1 MIIFLHGGGLIR
13 GDKNFGLLPENLVY
27 ANVGAFFAQRGFTTL
42 VMNYRRVNSEG
53 PGGVKMGEDAVFPSG
68 GEDVGAVLNWVE
80 KEFGGEGKRD
90 VFLVGNSAGG
100 VHASTFCFGERFEE
114 QRKGLVAGKKGV
126 VLKGL
131 VNVAV
136 PVHFKRAEEGRG
148 DVLKAYYGSEKEV
161 EERCVFGL
169 LEALKRSGEGR
180 EEVGVPACL
189 AVLGEFD
196 PADEIVE
203 PMHDFVKLW
212 KGMGKSWENS
222 IELLM
227 AEGHN
232 HISPPMALCS
242 GEGEQWAED
251 VVAWIKK
258 LSS

>member
-1 MIIFLHGGGLIR
+1 
-13 GDKNFGLLPENLVY
+13 
-27 ANVGAFFAQRGFTTL
+27 
-42 VMNYRRVNSEG
+42 MNYRRVNSQG

-68 GEDVGAVLNWVE
+68 GEDVAAVLSWVE
-80 KEFGGEGKRD
+80 KEFGGEGKGKRD

-114 QRKGLVAGKKGV
+114 QRKELVAGKKGV
-126 VLKGL
+126 TLKGL
-131 VNVAV
+131 VNIAV
-136 PVHFKRAEEGRG
+136 PVHFKRAEKDRG
-148 DVLKAYYGSEKEV
+148 EVLEAYYGNGKEV

-169 LEALKRSGEGR
+169 SEAIKKSGKKR

-189 AVLGEFD
+189 GVLGEFD
-196 PADEIVE
+196 PEDEIAE

-212 KGMGKSWENS
+212 KGMGKSWEDS

-227 AEGHN
+227 AVGHN
-232 HISPPMALCS
+232 HLSPPMALCS

-258 LSS
+258 QSY